1 MKPLL
6 PVVLALSFLC
16 GRGQEQRLSQQD
28 SASIKTEVQQMLSAI
43 SDSLRTRGLDGWFP
57 FLHQSPEFS
66 WEFHDYKASYESLK
80 ADVLRERALWRSIDL
95 VWDSVLVKPLT
106 SDSATLSASY
116 NETVVDS
123 TGKRSV
129 LTGSVEAN
137 LVRVSDAWRF
147 QSARTFNESATV
159 VK

>member
-1 MKPLL
+1 
-6 PVVLALSFLC
+6 
-16 GRGQEQRLSQQD
+16 
-28 SASIKTEVQQMLSAI
+28 MLSAI
-43 SDSLRTRGLDGWFP
+43 SDSMRTRGLDGWLP

-66 WEFHDYKASYESLK
+66 WEFHNHKVSYDSVR

-106 SDSATLSASY
+106 VDSATLTASY
-116 NETVVDS
+116 NETVVDN

-129 LTGSVEAN
+129 LTGSIEAN

-147 QSARTFNESATV
+147 QSGRTFNESPSV
-159 VK
+159 GK